1 MEEVKMSKTTNKA
14 KGMQWKKPIIL
25 TISAKQLS
33 QHIQAA
39 AYSGGACGGGVV
51 R

>member
-1 MEEVKMSKTTNKA
+1 MSKTTNKA
-14 KGMQWKKPIIL
+14 IGTPWKKPVIL

-39 AYSGGACGGGVV
+39 ANSGGCFTGVV

>member
-1 MEEVKMSKTTNKA
+1 MTKTTNKTNGA
-14 KGMQWKKPIIL
+14 QWKKPVIL
-25 TISAKQLS
+25 TLSAKQLS

-39 AYSGGACGGGVV
+39 AYSGGACTDGTVM